1 MRQAGILAA
10 GGLYALQHHLA
21 DIEVDHANAQA
32 LAEVLQDIPGI
43 RLDPWPET
51 NIVYFDIT
59 ATGLTGVEAMARL
72 EQHGVRAS
80 GMGASRLRF
89 VTHRDVSTNDI
100 HKAATAIRAAF
111 AN

>member
-10 GGLYALQHHLA
+10 GGLHALQHHLP

-32 LAEVLQDIPGI
+32 LAEVLHSIPGI

-51 NIVYFDIT
+51 NIVFFDIT
-59 ATGLTGVEAMARL
+59 DTGISGTDAMARL

-80 GMGASRLRF
+80 GLGATRLRF
-89 VTHRDVSTNDI
+89 VTHRDISTADI
-100 HKAATAIRAAF
+100 HKAGVAIRAAF
-111 AN
+111 TP